1 MEEFSRT
8 ELLIKKEGIESLQN
22 STVAIFGVGG
32 VGGFVVEALARAGVG
47 TLHIIDHDTVSISN
61 LNRQIIATHQT
72 IDRKKVDVMKERILS
87 INPYCNVKIYD
98 DKTGKWGTAH
108 SVHVKRPRNSS
119 PDFFLPETAN
129 HFPFDEFDYIVDAVD
144 TVTAKIKLVEISQE
158 KKIPIISSMGTGNK
172 LDPTKLEV
180 TDIYKTSICPL
191 ARVMRRE
198 LKKRKI
204 PALKVVYSTE
214 KPIET
219 DAPVDPETHKK
230 TPGSISFVPSCAG
243 LIIASVVVRDL
254 LHIK

>member
-8 ELLIKKEGIESLQN
+8 ELLIKKEGIETLQN

-47 TLHIIDHDTVSISN
+47 TLHIIDHDTVSIS
-61 LNRQIIATHQT
+61 THQT
-72 IDRKKVDVMKERILS
+72 IDQKKVEVMKERILS
-87 INPYCNVKIYD
+87 INPRCNVQTYD
-98 DKTGKWGTAH
+98 
-108 SVHVKRPRNSS
+108 
-119 PDFFLPETAN
+119 DFFLPETMN

-144 TVTAKIKLVEISQE
+144 TVTAKIKLVEIAQE
-158 KKIPIISSMGTGNK
+158 KKIKIISSMGTGNK

>member
-8 ELLIKKEGIESLQN
+8 ELLIKKEGLKKLQN
-22 STVAIFGVGG
+22 SSVAVFGVGG
-32 VGGFVVEALARAGVG
+32 VGGFVIEALVRAGIG
-47 TLHIIDHDTVSISN
+47 TIHIVDHDTVSISN

-98 DKTGKWGTAH
+98 D
-108 SVHVKRPRNSS
+108 
-119 PDFFLPETAN
+119 FFLSETAN

-172 LDPTKLEV
+172 LDPIKLEV

>member
-8 ELLIKKEGIESLQN
+8 ELLIKKEGLEKLQN
-22 STVAIFGVGG
+22 SSVAVFGVGG
-32 VGGFVVEALARAGVG
+32 VGGFVIEALVRAGIG
-47 TLHIIDHDTVSISN
+47 TIHIVDHDTVSISN

-98 DKTGKWGTAH
+98 D
-108 SVHVKRPRNSS
+108 
-119 PDFFLPETAN
+119 FFLSETAN

>member
-1 MEEFSRT
+1 MEEFSRN
-8 ELLIKKEGIESLQN
+8 ELLIKKEGIETLQN
-22 STVAIFGVGG
+22 STVAVFGVGG
-32 VGGFVVEALARAGVG
+32 VGGFVIEALVRAGIG
-47 TLHIIDHDTVSISN
+47 TIHIVDHDTVSISN
-61 LNRQIIATHQT
+61 LNRQIIATHQR

-98 DKTGKWGTAH
+98 
-108 SVHVKRPRNSS
+108 
-119 PDFFLPETAN
+119 DFFLPETAN

>member
-1 MEEFSRT
+1 MEEIT
-8 ELLIKKEGIESLQN
+8 DKK
-22 STVAIFGVGG
+22 
-32 VGGFVVEALARAGVG
+32 
-47 TLHIIDHDTVSISN
+47 DY
-61 LNRQIIATHQT
+61 
-72 IDRKKVDVMKERILS
+72 K
-87 INPYCNVKIYD
+87 NVKEIFEKLESCLNLLKQEE
-98 DKTGKWGTAH
+98 DKLYK
-108 SVHVKRPRNSS
+108 
-119 PDFFLPETAN
+119 D
-129 HFPFDEFDYIVDAVD
+129 IVDAVD
-144 TVTAKIKLVEISQE
+144 TVTAKIKLVEIAQE
-158 KKIPIISSMGTGNK
+158 KKIKIISSMGTGNK

>member
-1 MEEFSRT
+1 
-8 ELLIKKEGIESLQN
+8 
-22 STVAIFGVGG
+22 
-32 VGGFVVEALARAGVG
+32 
-47 TLHIIDHDTVSISN
+47 
-61 LNRQIIATHQT
+61 
-72 IDRKKVDVMKERILS
+72 
-87 INPYCNVKIYD
+87 
-98 DKTGKWGTAH
+98 
-108 SVHVKRPRNSS
+108 
-119 PDFFLPETAN
+119 
-129 HFPFDEFDYIVDAVD
+129 
-144 TVTAKIKLVEISQE
+144 
-158 KKIPIISSMGTGNK
+158 MGTGNK

-214 KPIET
+214 KPIAT

>member
-8 ELLIKKEGIESLQN
+8 ELLIKKEGIEALQN

-72 IDRKKVDVMKERILS
+72 IDQKKVEVMKERILS
-87 INPYCNVKIYD
+87 INPHC
-98 DKTGKWGTAH
+98 
-108 SVHVKRPRNSS
+108 
-119 PDFFLPETAN
+119 
-129 HFPFDEFDYIVDAVD
+129 PFDEFDYIVDAVD
-144 TVTAKIKLVEISQE
+144 TVTAKIKLVEIAQE
-158 KKIPIISSMGTGNK
+158 KKIKIISSMGTGNK